1 MLKWCSYCQQ
11 LMHEIAPYDDLGI
24 THGMCGDCKP
34 KHLDAHVEPDL
45 THARFVGA
53 IQSRLAE
60 AGWRND
66 LAAAEAVIATCGA
79 ANMRGVD
86 ILVGVI
92 APLLYQIGR
101 DWELGLITV
110 ADEHRFTRFCEDVFT
125 IIVRTRGASLVHAEG
140 EPGQRVDTLLMNAPG
155 NSHTLAMRMLVLWLA
170 DKGMAARVLTR
181 SGHPSRQRPP
191 EAAPDLAGLGRAGR
205 GRGRNYRRPRSLA
218 RPESPADHR
227 RGPCRE
233 ARAGRADPRRGASR
247 RYQFSDLKRPAP
259 RRRP

>member
-140 EPGQRVDTLLMNAPG
+140 ESGQRVDTLLMNAPG

-181 SGHPSRQRPP
+181 PLSI
-191 EAAPDLAGLGRAGR
+191 PDLVILLGSA
-205 GRGRNYRRPRSLA
+205 RPRRLLISLA
-218 RPESPADHR
+218 LVGQVAGVVEIIEGLAALPGRSRPRIIVGGHAVKHGLVAPIPGAELLADIN
-227 RGPCRE
+227 
-233 ARAGRADPRRGASR
+233 
-247 RYQFSDLKRPAP
+247 FLT
-259 RRRP
+259 